1 MNERID
7 GGRGDISVAVG
18 AVMRI
23 CPVRCFGILLF
34 YLFFFGSF
42 LILLLSSMPLSFL
55 IMVVWRIGERK
66 QRDE

>member
-18 AVMRI
+18 AVMRT
-23 CPVRCFGILLF
+23 CPVRCFGILF
-34 YLFFFGSF
+34 YPFFGLF
-42 LILLLSSMPLSFL
+42 LVLLLSRRPLSFL

-66 QRDE
+66 QWDE

>member
-23 CPVRCFGILLF
+23 CPVRYFGILLF
-34 YLFFFGSF
+34 YLFFGSF
-42 LILLLSSMPLSFL
+42 LILLLSRMLLCFL

>member
-34 YLFFFGSF
+34 YLFFGSF
-42 LILLLSSMPLSFL
+42 LVLLLSRMPLSFL

>member
-34 YLFFFGSF
+34 YLFFLVHFSSYCYPVCLF
-42 LILLLSSMPLSFL
+42 LF
-55 IMVVWRIGERK
+55 
-66 QRDE
+66 

>member
-34 YLFFFGSF
+34 YLFFFWFISHLTAIQYASFFSDNGS
-42 LILLLSSMPLSFL
+42 LED
-55 IMVVWRIGERK
+55 RRK
-66 QRDE
+66 KAEG

>member
-7 GGRGDISVAVG
+7 GGRGDISVAVE

-34 YLFFFGSF
+34 YLFFGSF
-42 LILLLSSMPLSFL
+42 LVLLLSRMPLSFL